1 MILNYPPFLLMDPK
15 CYVGYHVLSFPDYET
30 EISIYNTMHGTR
42 NKIRKKKINN
52 CVLRHF
58 VNHCWPLSEKAS
70 FMKCDKSHRAI
81 PQEIPTT
88 KEKNSFPIE
97 LLYFSCILLGF
108 SHDFDQALTNE
119 KEH

>member
-52 CVLRHF
+52 IKTFCESL
-58 VNHCWPLSEKAS
+58 
-70 FMKCDKSHRAI
+70 
-81 PQEIPTT
+81 
-88 KEKNSFPIE
+88 
-97 LLYFSCILLGF
+97 
-108 SHDFDQALTNE
+108 FD
-119 KEH
+119 H

>member
-52 CVLRHF
+52 C
-58 VNHCWPLSEKAS
+58 
-70 FMKCDKSHRAI
+70 
-81 PQEIPTT
+81 
-88 KEKNSFPIE
+88 
-97 LLYFSCILLGF
+97 ILHIKTFCESL
-108 SHDFDQALTNE
+108 FD
-119 KEH
+119 H

>member
-15 CYVGYHVLSFPDYET
+15 CYVGYHVLSFPDFET

-58 VNHCWPLSEKAS
+58 VNHCLTAS